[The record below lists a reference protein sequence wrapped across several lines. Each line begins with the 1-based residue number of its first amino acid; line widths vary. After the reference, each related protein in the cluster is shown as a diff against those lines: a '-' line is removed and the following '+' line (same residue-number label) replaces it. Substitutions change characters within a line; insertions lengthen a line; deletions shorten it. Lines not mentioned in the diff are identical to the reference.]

1 MLRLSKL
8 SDYATVLMCRMATQP
23 DAAFSAARLAAAL
36 VVPQPTV
43 AKLLKLLARAQL
55 LTSVRGG
62 KGGYLLARSPATISL
77 ADVIT
82 AIEGPP
88 GLTECI
94 TSPGTCS
101 IESSCAMRRNW
112 SAINHVVVGALAD
125 VSLAEV
131 GGMQAPLRRM
141 PAH

>member
-1 MLRLSKL
+1 MLHLSKL
-8 SDYATVLMCRMATQP
+8 ADYATVLMCRMAAQP
-23 DAAFSAARLAAAL
+23 DIACSAAKLAAAL
-36 VVPQPTV
+36 EVPRPTV
-43 AKLLKLLARAQL
+43 AKLLKLLARARL

-62 KGGYLLARSPATISL
+62 KGGYLLARSPAAISL

-101 IESSCAMRRNW
+101 IESSCDMRRNW
-112 SAINHVVVGALAD
+112 SAINSVVVGALAG
-125 VSLAEV
+125 VSLAQI
-131 GGMQAPLRRM
+131 GTAQMPLHKMASR
-141 PAH
+141 

>member
-1 MLRLSKL
+1 MLHLSKL
-8 SDYATVLMCRMATQP
+8 ADYATVLMCRMATQP
-23 DAAFSAARLAAAL
+23 DSPYSAARLATAL
-36 VVPQPTV
+36 DVPQPTV

-62 KGGYLLARSPATISL
+62 KGGYLLARSPTTISL

-94 TSPGTCS
+94 TSPGTCGL
-101 IESSCAMRRNW
+101 ESNCDMRRNW
-112 SAINHVVVGALAD
+112 SAINSVVVGALAD
-125 VSLAEV
+125 VSLAQV
-131 GGMQAPLRRM
+131 GGTQVPLRRA
-141 PAH
+141 PAR

>member
-8 SDYATVLMCRMATQP
+8 SDYATVLMCRMAAQP
-23 DAAFSAARLAAAL
+23 DAAYSAAKLAAAL
-36 VVPQPTV
+36 DVPLPTV
-43 AKLLKLLARAQL
+43 AKLLKLLARAEL
-55 LTSVRGG
+55 LSSVRGG
-62 KGGYLLARSPATISL
+62 KGGYLLARSAAAISL

-82 AIEGPP
+82 AIDGPP

-101 IESSCAMRRNW
+101 IESSCDMRRSW
-112 SAINHVVVGALAD
+112 SAINDVVVGALAD
-125 VSLAEV
+125 VSLAQV

-141 PAH
+141 RIS

>member
-8 SDYATVLMCRMATQP
+8 ADYATLIVSRMARRP
-23 DAAFSAARLAAAL
+23 DEAYSAARLAEAL
-36 VVPQPTV
+36 EVPRPTV
-43 AKLLKLLARAQL
+43 AKLLKLLMQAGL

-62 KGGYLLARSPATISL
+62 RGGYLLARSAAKISL

-82 AIEGPP
+82 AIDGPP

-101 IESSCAMRRNW
+101 IESSCGMKCSW
-112 SAINHVVVGALAD
+112 SAINQVVIGALAS
-125 VSLAEV
+125 VSLDQV
-131 GGMQAPLRRM
+131 GETRAPLRRM
-141 PAH
+141 PAR

>member
-1 MLRLSKL
+1 MLHLSKL
-8 SDYATVLMCRMATQP
+8 ADYATVLMCRMATQP
-23 DAAFSAARLAAAL
+23 DIAYSAAKLATAL
-36 VVPQPTV
+36 DVPQPTV

-101 IESSCAMRRNW
+101 LEKSCDMRRSW
-112 SAINHVVVGALAD
+112 SAINSVVVGALAD
-125 VSLAEV
+125 VSLAQV
-131 GGMQAPLRRM
+131 GATQAPLRRT
-141 PAH
+141 PAR